1 MNSKIWKI
9 FILIILFI
17 INIFLFFNLSYL
29 KRQNEFEIDFLDVGQ
44 GNGTLIKY
52 QGLNFL
58 IDSGKELYARKTLY
72 KNLSFFNR
80 NLDFSFASHYD
91 FDHVGNFIDYFQK
104 YKISYFFRNGKASKA
119 PVYEELL
126 KLTKKNKIKTID
138 LIAGDIL
145 KINKDFF
152 IKVLFPEKNINKNKL
167 KDNNSSLV
175 LQIFYKDK
183 TFLITGDSPK
193 KIEKWLVKKYGES
206 LKSDI
211 LLAGH
216 HGSKTSSS
224 EIFLK
229 TINPKLIIFSAGKNN
244 PYHHPSPSVISLVKK
259 IKIPYLITYNV
270 GTIKEIFNGDKWI
283 LNLEK

>member
-1 MNSKIWKI
+1 MKIKFFKI
-9 FILIILFI
+9 LTLFLLLIF
-17 INIFLFFNLSYL
+17 NIFLFLNFSYL
-29 KRQNEFEIDFLDVGQ
+29 KKQNEFEIDFLDVGQ
-44 GNGTLIKY
+44 GNGILIKY

-72 KNLSFFNR
+72 KNLSFFDR
-80 NLDFSFASHYD
+80 NIDFAFASHYD

-104 YKISYFFRNGKASKA
+104 YKISYFFRNGKVSKA
-119 PVYEELL
+119 PVYDELL
-126 KLTKKNKIKTID
+126 KLSQKNKIKSID
-138 LIAGDIL
+138 LVAGDIL
-145 KINKDFF
+145 KINKDFY

-167 KDNNSSLV
+167 RDNDSSLV

-183 TFLITGDSPK
+183 KFLITGDSPK
-193 KIEKWLVKKYGES
+193 KIEKWLVEKYGEE

-229 TINPKLIIFSAGKNN
+229 TVSPKLIIFSAGKDN
-244 PYHHPSPSVISLVKK
+244 PYHHPNKSVLDLVKK
-259 IKIPYLITYNV
+259 LKIPYLITYNT
-270 GTIKEIFNGDKWI
+270 GTIKEIFNG
-283 LNLEK
+283 EK